1 MIFNCL
7 KSRKKEN
14 CGLLIF
20 NCLKGRKT
28 EKFEDTKETRRETD
42 NTMVNKGAKTKRDR
56 QYNGQQRDKDE
67 ERQTIQWSS
76 KRRSSN
82 DPQNTTRKSKDWTAP
97 CPLITGG
104 DSFYEIPLITGDDSS
119 YEIPLIT
126 GGDSSYEIPLITG
139 GDSCYEIII
148 HNYSSYV
155 FYKSNVT
162 NRTLLIHLLF
172 LCQLKQ
178 YFSMS
183 KLY

>member
-56 QYNGQQRDKDE
+56 QYNGHQRDEERQRIQWSTETKTKRDRQYNGQQRDKDE

-82 DPQNTTRKSKDWTAP
+82 DPQNTTRKSKD
-97 CPLITGG
+97 
-104 DSFYEIPLITGDDSS
+104 
-119 YEIPLIT
+119 
-126 GGDSSYEIPLITG
+126 
-139 GDSCYEIII
+139 
-148 HNYSSYV
+148 
-155 FYKSNVT
+155 
-162 NRTLLIHLLF
+162 
-172 LCQLKQ
+172 
-178 YFSMS
+178 
-183 KLY
+183 